1 MSVNVTNAAIAAK
14 LSEMADLLAAQGA
27 NPFRVRAYRRA
38 AESVAASQEEMGTLL
53 AKGGLDAL
61 MALPHVGESLAAAI
75 AHMAKTGRWPQLERL
90 RGELDAEHLFATVPG
105 IGPELARRIHA
116 ALHVDT
122 LEALEIAAHDGRL
135 DAVKGV
141 GPRRVAAIRAAL
153 AERLARVRGQ
163 ALPAAGAARTE
174 PTIEAIL
181 DADALYRTEEAAGR
195 LKTIAPRR
203 FNPEG
208 RAWLPILH
216 ARRGDWHFT
225 LLHSNTARAHTL
237 GRARD
242 WVVVYFYDGDHREG
256 QRTVVTET
264 RGPLKGKRVVRGREA
279 ECRGHYATRPP
290 AAD

>member
-1 MSVNVTNAAIAAK
+1 
-14 LSEMADLLAAQGA
+14 
-27 NPFRVRAYRRA
+27 
-38 AESVAASQEEMGTLL
+38 
-53 AKGGLDAL
+53 
-61 MALPHVGESLAAAI
+61 
-75 AHMAKTGRWPQLERL
+75 
-90 RGELDAEHLFATVPG
+90 
-105 IGPELARRIHA
+105 
-116 ALHVDT
+116 

-135 DAVKGV
+135 DKVKGV

-153 AERLARVRGQ
+153 AERLARVRGR
-163 ALPAAGAARTE
+163 AMPAAGAARTE

-181 DADALYRTEEAAGR
+181 DADALYRSEEAAER

-208 RAWLPILH
+208 QAWLPILH

-225 LLHSNTARAHTL
+225 LLHSNTARAHAL

-279 ECRGHYATRPP
+279 ECRGYYAVRAERAPGR
-290 AAD
+290 A